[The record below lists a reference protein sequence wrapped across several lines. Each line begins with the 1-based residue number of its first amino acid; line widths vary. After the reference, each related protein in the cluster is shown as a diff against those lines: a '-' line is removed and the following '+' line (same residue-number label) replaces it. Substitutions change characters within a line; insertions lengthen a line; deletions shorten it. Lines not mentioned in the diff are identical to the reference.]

1 MENHTVNS
9 GFIDLIEK
17 RMRERGFLVDDHLL
31 VQFGIYWRELKDWN
45 SRINLT
51 SITDDLEII
60 DKHFIDSVLLVR
72 NESLSYGIKVADV
85 GTGAGFPG
93 IPIKI
98 FQPDIQLSL
107 LESIGKKARFLE
119 HVIVQLRLGNVDVV
133 NARAEEVARFSEQ
146 RERYD
151 LVLARSVARMRTL
164 AEYCLP
170 LLSLGGRF
178 VAYKGNETAAEI
190 KEAEIA
196 IETLGGQLE
205 NVEWDE
211 SVPDN
216 ADRRS
221 LVSIRKIRK
230 TPDRYPRRAGI
241 PRKRPL

>member
-1 MENHTVNS
+1 MEHHTVNP
-9 GFIDLIEK
+9 GFVDLIEK
-17 RMRERGFLVDDHLL
+17 RMRERGFSVDDHLL
-31 VQFGIYWRELKDWN
+31 AQFNIYWRELKDWN
-45 SRINLT
+45 SKINLT

-60 DKHFIDSVLLVR
+60 DKHFIDSLLLVR
-72 NESLSYGIKVADV
+72 NEPLAHGIRVADV
-85 GTGAGFPG
+85 GAGAGFPG

-119 HVIVQLRLGNVDVV
+119 HIVGQLELENVHVV
-133 NARAEEVARFSEQ
+133 NARAEEVARSPEH
-146 RERYD
+146 REKYD
-151 LVLARSVARMRTL
+151 LVIARTVARMRVL

-170 LLSLGGRF
+170 LLSVGGRF
-178 VAYKGNETAAEI
+178 IAYKGHEAATEV
-190 KEAEIA
+190 KEAETA
-196 IETLGGQLE
+196 IEKLGGQLE

-221 LVSIRKIRK
+221 LVSIKKIRE
-230 TPDRYPRRAGI
+230 TPDKYPRRPGV